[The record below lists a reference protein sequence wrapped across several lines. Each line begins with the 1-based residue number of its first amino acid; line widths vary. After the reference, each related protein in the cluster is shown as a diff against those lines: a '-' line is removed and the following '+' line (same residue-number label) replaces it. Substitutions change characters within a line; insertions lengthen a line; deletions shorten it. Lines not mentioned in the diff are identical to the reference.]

1 MAAYWPGAILKLET
15 GTERN
20 RTMALLRERT
30 TGHEEQTFEGKG
42 GKTMRILVP
51 VDGTRECEE
60 AVPLAAR
67 MAESLGADIYLVRL
81 VEVIDAFSPYRYE
94 PDVVKIVG
102 ETREYLH
109 DLVTRWE
116 LPVEKTQCLVQH
128 TDNAA
133 KELVAI
139 AKAQEIDLIVMAT
152 HGKKGL
158 RRLFQG
164 SVSDEVIKTRA
175 CPVMVV
181 PPAATVG
188 ARHWYERLPVP
199 GRGERARAQATR

>member
-1 MAAYWPGAILKLET
+1 MAGFSAEAILRLET

-20 RTMALLRERT
+20 GTMATAREH
-30 TGHEEQTFEGKG
+30 TGGQAYGTENGKG

-51 VDGTRECEE
+51 VDGTKGCEE
-60 AVPLAAR
+60 AVPVAAR
-67 MAESLGADIYLVRL
+67 MAESFGADIYLVRL
-81 VEVIDAFSPYRYE
+81 VELIDAFSPYRYD
-94 PDVVKIVG
+94 PDVIKIVG

-116 LPVEKTQCLVQH
+116 LPVERTQCLVQH

-139 AKAQEIDLIVMAT
+139 AKAKEIDLVVMAT

-158 RRLFQG
+158 TRFFQG
-164 SVSDEVIKTRA
+164 SVSDEVIKVKA

-181 PPAATVG
+181 PPATTVG
-188 ARHWYERLPVP
+188 ALRWYERLPVP
-199 GRGERARAQATR
+199 GRGERAKVQAAR

>member
-1 MAAYWPGAILKLET
+1 MAGFCAEAILKLET

-20 RTMALLRERT
+20 RTMAVEREQRGDQEYGT
-30 TGHEEQTFEGKG
+30 VNGKG

-67 MAESLGADIYLVRL
+67 MAESFGADIYLVRL
-81 VEVIDAFSPYRYE
+81 VEVIDAFSPYRYD
-94 PDVVKIVG
+94 PDVIKIVG

-133 KELVAI
+133 KELVTI
-139 AKAQEIDLIVMAT
+139 AKTKDVDLIVMAT

-158 RRLFQG
+158 RRFFQG
-164 SVSDEVIKTRA
+164 SVSDEVIKVRA

-181 PPAATVG
+181 PPATTVG

-199 GRGERARAQATR
+199 GRGERAKAQATR